1 MSIIPDQGG
10 RGLRILLQSWDRWLL
25 SRLAPKCAMVL
36 HDQQWGLR
44 WGLALGVN
52 TTYSPKDGIWTIDFT
67 ND

>member
-1 MSIIPDQGG
+1 
-10 RGLRILLQSWDRWLL
+10 
-25 SRLAPKCAMVL
+25 MVL
-36 HDQQWGLR
+36 HDQR